1 MTNSK
6 MMIAAMIVLGVS
18 ALGSTWMWFVPK
30 PSHEFTIA
38 PASTAS
44 ERR

>member
-6 MMIAAMIVLGVS
+6 MTIAALILLGVS
-18 ALGSTWMWFVPK
+18 AVTSTWLWFVPK
-30 PSHEFTIA
+30 ASHEFTIA

-44 ERR
+44 DKR

>member
-1 MTNSK
+1 MTSSK
-6 MMIAAMIVLGVS
+6 MLIAAMILLGVS

-38 PASTAS
+38 PASTVGQQ
-44 ERR
+44 R

>member
-6 MMIAAMIVLGVS
+6 MMIAAMILLGVS
-18 ALGSTWMWFVPK
+18 AVTSTWLWFVPK

-44 ERR
+44 DKR